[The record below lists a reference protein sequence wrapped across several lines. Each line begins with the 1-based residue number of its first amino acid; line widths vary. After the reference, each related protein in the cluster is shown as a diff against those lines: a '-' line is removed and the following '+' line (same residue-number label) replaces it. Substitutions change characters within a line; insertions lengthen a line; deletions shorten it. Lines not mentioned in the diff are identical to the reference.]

1 MLNNIEVAEIP
12 AFLSCVRV
20 APETGIEAIKK
31 AWKHLHI
38 SMQFGVVQDY
48 ADSIGYDVNAFKSLN
63 DDMNGYVYVSSVND
77 NCVDD
82 THKTRDEARKA
93 AIKAFDDI
101 VNRESRKVN
110 HK

>member
-31 AWKHLHI
+31 AWKHLPL

-48 ADSIGYDVNAFKSLN
+48 ADSIGYYITVSWIGDEHGFCPDITK
-63 DDMNGYVYVSSVND
+63 DDMIIWEEEF
-77 NCVDD
+77 
-82 THKTRDEARKA
+82 KTRDEARTA
-93 AIKAFDDI
+93 AIKAFDEI
-101 VNRESRKVN
+101 VNSAT
-110 HK
+110 